1 MKNKSRYV
9 GYMNGMKKLKNQ
21 RNRISTKKSVLSKLN
36 SLKNEEFSMTIPIA
50 EGSSNE
56 H

>member
-1 MKNKSRYV
+1 MKNKSRYAE
-9 GYMNGMKKLKNQ
+9 YLNGMKKLKNQ

-36 SLKNEEFSMTIPIA
+36 SFKNEEFSMTIPIA